1 MVKNRR
7 FAVGSKGGVGGW
19 GVCVEGHCDVGLV
32 GLGVRYFERDKG
44 TERGCGEATKA
55 TVKRE
60 LRGAMLVIPCRV
72 YLVFI
77 QR

>member
-1 MVKNRR
+1 
-7 FAVGSKGGVGGW
+7 
-19 GVCVEGHCDVGLV
+19 VGLV